1 MSEGKKLK
9 KANKK
14 AVEKKKELS
23 FFEKVLNFF
32 KRLPKLIV
40 SPFKNTWRELKKVT
54 WPSRENLFQYT
65 GIVLAFMAFMGLV
78 IGLLDLGAS
87 KLIARIIGS

>member
-87 KLIARIIGS
+87 KLIAKIIGS

>member
-14 AVEKKKELS
+14 AADKKKELS

-87 KLIARIIGS
+87 KLIAKIIGS

>member
-14 AVEKKKELS
+14 AADKKKELS